1 MNLSATMEK
10 LSLQESNTPPLEEL
24 LKGYEMHQK
33 RKQKQCEYQK
43 KYMEKKRTRVQELEE
58 DVRQLTDQNHKLMSY
73 YSLFEM
79 LRLQNP
85 QLADQLVNQLN
96 QKTVMM
102 PPATITS
109 PVAYSSIFSPSWPH
123 VSMQQ

>member
-1 MNLSATMEK
+1 MSLSATMEK
-10 LSLQESNTPPLEEL
+10 LSLEEQTTPSIEEL
-24 LKGYEMHQK
+24 QKGYEAHK
-33 RKQKQCEYQK
+33 RRKQKQCEYQK
-43 KYMEKKRTRVQELEE
+43 KYMEKKKTRVQELDEE
-58 DVRQLTDQNHKLMSY
+58 VNQLKNQIQRLMSY

-96 QKTVMM
+96 QKTVIM

-123 VSMQQ
+123 VSMNQ